1 MSLKVCEMFFLF
13 VLQGSSFTPSSSLYT
28 TNNSVSNPANY
39 TATQQVP
46 ESPHCVCVC
55 TIARSSR
62 VPLCEP
68 TSSGPS
74 SQSRSTVLHVC
85 SERSSKCRPP
95 HYGASNQRRG
105 FRRDAEALFYG
116 HAPTRLL
123 LFPPSVAL
131 QEIKSHYSVTLRQG
145 RTQRQTIS
153 LCERVFCSEYF
164 SMSI

>member
-55 TIARSSR
+55 TVARSSR

-95 HYGASNQRRG
+95 HYGASNQRRD
-105 FRRDAEALFYG
+105 FVAMPKRFFTATLPHDFY
-116 HAPTRLL
+116 
-123 LFPPSVAL
+123 FF
-131 QEIKSHYSVTLRQG
+131 LRQW
-145 RTQRQTIS
+145 R
-153 LCERVFCSEYF
+153 FKK
-164 SMSI
+164 